1 VLRFPDHQ
9 NIVSIYGVIPD
20 QMAIIMEVAE
30 SSLAKVSKMILYF
43 TMLIFMSNY
52 LHTFAKDNKI
62 FPMRPKNPIG
72 KVLYTKVLLLLQ
84 CLKIIV
90 VVAFFILT

>member
-72 KVLYTKVLLLLQ
+72 NTFTPK
-84 CLKIIV
+84 
-90 VVAFFILT
+90 FFFYYSV